1 MIASSFAGVAG
12 SFTLFFNRFVG
23 TDDCGLYR
31 CMEVFLMVSIGGQGT
46 LIGANIGAF
55 LITFLKNLVSAYTDR
70 WLMII
75 AVIYILTA
83 RYAPMG
89 IMGYLKRFQ
98 K

>member
-1 MIASSFAGVAG
+1 
-12 SFTLFFNRFVG
+12 
-23 TDDCGLYR
+23 
-31 CMEVFLMVSIGGQGT
+31 
-46 LIGANIGAF
+46 
-55 LITFLKNLVSAYTDR
+55 LKNLVSVYTDR

>member
-1 MIASSFAGVAG
+1 VIASSFAGLGGV
-12 SFTLFFNRFVG
+12 LYLYFNRFVG
-23 TDDCGLYR
+23 TDDCSLYR
-31 CMEVFLMVSIGGQGT
+31 CMEIFLMVSIGGQGT
-46 LIGANIGAF
+46 LIGANIGAA

-89 IMGYLKRFQ
+89 FMGYLKRFQ